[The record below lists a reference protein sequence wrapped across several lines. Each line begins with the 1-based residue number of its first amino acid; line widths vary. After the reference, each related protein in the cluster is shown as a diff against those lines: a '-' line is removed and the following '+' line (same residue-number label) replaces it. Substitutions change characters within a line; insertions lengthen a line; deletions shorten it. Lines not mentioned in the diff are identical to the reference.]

1 MFDLVSTSLFG
12 TADSAMASVS
22 TPEFLM
28 CCAASI
34 VLGAACAAIYMF
46 RHNYSKNFVV
56 TLALLPLI
64 VQMVITLVNGNLGAG
79 IAVMGVFNLVRFRS
93 IPGSAKDIGSVFL
106 AMAIGLATGMGFI
119 GLAVL
124 FTRILK
130 HTNLTWGFAFSY
142 PNLSQVAS
150 FFGIRGCEV
159 LGELLGRRAQIMVPR
174 HARQLVPHEQFER
187 GISDAPFELSESSPR
202 VAQVRERYHAEPPP
216 HPSGGDFA
224 HRLRAHHAQPLEAVG
239 RSLVAHAEERVAVRL
254 GHDGLA
260 HALPVLRAPGYFP
273 IQVSNLL
280 VD

>member
-12 TADSAMASVS
+12 AADSAMASVS

-119 GLAVL
+119 GLAML
-124 FTRILK
+124 FTI
-130 HTNLTWGFAFSY
+130 
-142 PNLSQVAS
+142 
-150 FFGIRGCEV
+150 I
-159 LGELLGRRAQIMVPR
+159 
-174 HARQLVPHEQFER
+174 
-187 GISDAPFELSESSPR
+187 
-202 VAQVRERYHAEPPP
+202 
-216 HPSGGDFA
+216 
-224 HRLRAHHAQPLEAVG
+224 
-239 RSLVAHAEERVAVRL
+239 VAVVNVVYVCTPFGKPACAFRFPKTSNSTACSIACWSVSQKAMSL
-254 GHDGLA
+254 LRFA
-260 HALPVLRAPGYFP
+260 RRTWAAYISSNTRFVCTSPVLRSA
-273 IQVSNLL
+273 
-280 VD
+280 

>member
-46 RHNYSKNFVV
+46 RHNCSKNFVV
-56 TLALLPLI
+56 TLALLPLV

-119 GLAVL
+119 GLAML
-124 FTRILK
+124 FTIIVAVECRVCARRLASPPSRANACAYRCPKISNSMACSIACWGVSQKAMSLLK
-130 HTNLTWGFAFSY
+130 FARRTWAALYQLEYEIRMRKPGLEKRMIDEMRTMNGNLKITLGRA
-142 PNLSQVAS
+142 PMAK
-150 FFGIRGCEV
+150 EV
-159 LGELLGRRAQIMVPR
+159 L
-174 HARQLVPHEQFER
+174 
-187 GISDAPFELSESSPR
+187 
-202 VAQVRERYHAEPPP
+202 
-216 HPSGGDFA
+216 
-224 HRLRAHHAQPLEAVG
+224 
-239 RSLVAHAEERVAVRL
+239 
-254 GHDGLA
+254 
-260 HALPVLRAPGYFP
+260 
-273 IQVSNLL
+273 
-280 VD
+280 

>member
-56 TLALLPLI
+56 TLALLPLV

-119 GLAVL
+119 GLAML
-124 FTRILK
+124 FTII
-130 HTNLTWGFAFSY
+130 
-142 PNLSQVAS
+142 VAVVNVVYVCTP
-150 FFGIRGCEV
+150 FGK
-159 LGELLGRRAQIMVPR
+159 P
-174 HARQLVPHEQFER
+174 
-187 GISDAPFELSESSPR
+187 
-202 VAQVRERYHAEPPP
+202 AEP
-216 HPSGGDFA
+216 GK
-224 HRLRAHHAQPLEAVG
+224 RLCVSVAR
-239 RSLVAHAEERVAVRL
+239 RSRIRWHVR
-254 GHDGLA
+254 
-260 HALPVLRAPGYFP
+260 
-273 IQVSNLL
+273 
-280 VD
+280 

>member
-46 RHNYSKNFVV
+46 RHNDPKNFVV

-93 IPGSAKDIGSVFL
+93 IPESAKDIGSVFL

-124 FTRILK
+124 FTII
-130 HTNLTWGFAFSY
+130 
-142 PNLSQVAS
+142 VAVVNVVYECARRLAS
-150 FFGIRGCEV
+150 PPSRANACAYRCPEDLEFDGMFDDV
-159 LGELLGRRAQIMVPR
+159 LGRFTSSRELVEIRTIEHGQPVSARVRDS
-174 HARQLVPHEQFER
+174 HAR
-187 GISDAPFELSESSPR
+187 S
-202 VAQVRERYHAEPPP
+202 
-216 HPSGGDFA
+216 
-224 HRLRAHHAQPLEAVG
+224 
-239 RSLVAHAEERVAVRL
+239 
-254 GHDGLA
+254 
-260 HALPVLRAPGYFP
+260 PVLRSA
-273 IQVSNLL
+273 
-280 VD
+280 